1 MQHQIHSSTADI
13 MGCNANSE
21 SILASPIPSPPIL
34 PTPLLPHLPYSLTPL
49 LPYSISTSP
58 TPSPPLLPHL
68 PTPSPPL
75 LPHLPSPPHLPYSL
89 RYKILNSFAIKI
101 FLTAHEVIMPFDVM
115 K

>member
-58 TPSPPLLPHL
+58 TPSPPLLP
-68 PTPSPPL
+68 PSL
-75 LPHLPSPPHLPYSL
+75 LPHLPYSL
-89 RYKILNSFAIKI
+89 TSHLH
-101 FLTAHEVIMPFDVM
+101 LTSPTPSDT
-115 K
+115 KY